1 MTRLDEAFDS
11 LARALA
17 APVDRRRALRF
28 LGAGAA
34 SAAAPWWLRV
44 SAAKADCGP
53 NGGTPCGA
61 PGHCTGASACGFTNT
76 DAFGCLTCN
85 LQCCYGG
92 TYARTATVCCD
103 GVNSAGQP
111 AKWCCGPSAP
121 ICGRIARECLRDCKR
136 RCGGDCC
143 EDDELCC
150 GNSRETGYC
159 CSVEEATEDS
169 KRICEKYAR
178 RWDQE
183 AEDNLG
189 LAVPLYVLS
198 PPASVIALTTAL
210 VDQIA
215 AEGLFRAADDPPDQ
229 NFARVVTPA
238 VRKLPRLKPAGGL
251 DKAAVRAIQALLDNQ
266 ATAAAML
273 GAWVT
278 SLERSQGA
286 ALAEDRAAAE
296 MQVRAAAKFAKAAAD
311 GYAKEAVLRVKALKA
326 TKGQLGGLRATAA
339 QAEKARSLARRG
351 RLPPGLPTKLT
362 SIGFTAAQQED
373 LRKRIAS
380 ASAANLTRAYSLS
393 GLGSSDSLAL
403 AKNLERELRAYAT
416 RASTTPLAR
425 SR

>member
-1 MTRLDEAFDS
+1 MTRLEDRLDALSRRFAQPMRRRRALAVIAGGFASMS
-11 LARALA
+11 LARAAVALA
-17 APVDRRRALRF
+17 ADCENEQSCEDNRTFCV
-28 LGAGAA
+28 GA
-34 SAAAPWWLRV
+34 
-44 SAAKADCGP
+44 
-53 NGGTPCGA
+53 T
-61 PGHCTGASACGFTNT
+61 ACGFTGTNS
-76 DAFGCLTCN
+76 FGCKTCN

-92 TYARTATVCCD
+92 SYAKTSTVCCE
-103 GVNSAGQP
+103 GTNSAGQA

-121 ICGRIARECLRDCKR
+121 ICGQSARDCLRDCKR

-143 EDDELCC
+143 ESDELCC

-159 CSVEEATEDS
+159 CSIEEATEDS

-178 RWDQE
+178 KWEQE
-183 AEDNLG
+183 ATDNAE
-189 LAVPLYVLS
+189 LAVPLYMLS
-198 PPASVIALTTAL
+198 PVTGALALSTAV
-210 VDQIA
+210 VDQLA

-238 VRKLPRLKPAGGL
+238 VRRLPRLKPTGGL
-251 DKAAVRAIQALLDNQ
+251 DKAGVRAIQALLDNQ

-278 SLERSQGA
+278 SMERAQGA
-286 ALAEDRAAAE
+286 ALADDRVAAE

-311 GYAKEAVLRVKALKA
+311 GYAKEAVLRVRALKA
-326 TKGQLGGLRATAA
+326 TKGKLGGLRATAA

-351 RLPPGLPTKLT
+351 QLPPGLPAKLT
-362 SIGFTAAQQED
+362 SMGFSAAQQAD

-380 ASAANLTRAYSLS
+380 ASTSTLTRGYTLS

-403 AKNLERELRAYAT
+403 AKSLERELRAYAAT
-416 RASTTPLAR
+416 AGTKPLTR